1 MALCLDLMLCSIQ
14 IDITTVEKIE
24 VRGKSGKFTSIT
36 QYRLDTSES
45 ELFYRDEKSVDKM
58 INSLVIFGSSL
69 FSGSRAE
76 KVHPVKSINL

>member
-1 MALCLDLMLCSIQ
+1 MALCLDLILCSFQ

-58 INSLVIFGSSL
+58 INSLVIFGSFL
-69 FSGSRAE
+69 FSRAE